1 MFHPRNRELHFYI
14 FQSFYTINIFLA
26 SVTFL
31 YVGVFNVY
39 YHALELIQEQTNK
52 DTWKAVLLLMSF
64 VATYRVT
71 FARWNAIRSRVFCW
85 QPPVDENRCCAHLKY
100 APSAVWECFRL
111 SQCYCG
117 SAEIRTQQNEKW
129 ILLLLVWCLLSYR
142 NFFFFSSTT
151 LCSCKCVFPLG
162 KPCFSTQSVS
172 EPFWMWNPHTSVL
185 KETENI
191 SYSEKYDW
199 FVFFKLYS
207 LYILIAH
214 PWLWNKTYDRCHAYD
229 FRFFVI
235 FIYIYIF

>member
-1 MFHPRNRELHFYI
+1 MPSGRGFSADSLLSMKTDAVLTWNMHRQLYGNVLDYH
-14 FQSFYTINIFLA
+14 
-26 SVTFL
+26 SVTVDRQKF
-31 YVGVFNVY
+31 
-39 YHALELIQEQTNK
+39 EL
-52 DTWKAVLLLMSF
+52 
-64 VATYRVT
+64 
-71 FARWNAIRSRVFCW
+71 SRMKSEYCCYLFDVFC
-85 QPPVDENRCCAHLKY
+85 VDL
-100 APSAVWECFRL
+100 
-111 SQCYCG
+111 QCY
-117 SAEIRTQQNEKW
+117 K
-129 ILLLLVWCLLSYR
+129 SYR

-151 LCSCKCVFPLG
+151 LCSCKCVFPLD
-162 KPCFSTQSVS
+162 KSCFSTQSVS